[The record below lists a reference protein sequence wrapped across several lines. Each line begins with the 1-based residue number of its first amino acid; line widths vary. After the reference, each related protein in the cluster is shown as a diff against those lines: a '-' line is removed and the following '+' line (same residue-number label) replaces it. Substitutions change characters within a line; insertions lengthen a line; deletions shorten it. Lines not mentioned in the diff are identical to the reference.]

1 MISFIVPIRNE
12 EKTINETIKS
22 IVNQK
27 SEQKYEIIVADGL
40 SNDGTRNIIKDLCKV
55 HKCIKLIDNP
65 DKIVSTGFNRALSI
79 TKGDVILRVDG
90 HATISPD
97 YIEQCLKAFKNTD
110 ADCVGGPIIN
120 SSKGV
125 IGQSIKL
132 AQSSNFGTG
141 GASFRGT
148 LKKGKFVN
156 TLAFGAYKRN
166 VFNSIG
172 GYDEELVRNQDD
184 EFNMRLIQSGGKIW
198 LDPSIKSF
206 YYSRSSLL
214 SFTKQ
219 YFQYGFYKIRV
230 MQKRKGFASFRHIVP
245 LCFIVAL
252 IITSFLYFFYKINI
266 PFLLIIGIYFSL
278 SIIAS
283 FIHLFSF
290 RYKLF
295 SIVFLPLCYFTM
307 HSSYGV
313 GTLIGMFY
321 FVNKWNDREV
331 KDNHF
336 NAKRFSENATH

>member
-1 MISFIVPIRNE
+1 MKKKI
-12 EKTINETIKS
+12 INETIKS

-27 SEQKYEIIVADGL
+27 TEQKYEIIVADGL
-40 SNDGTRNIIKDLCKV
+40 SNDGTRNIKDLCKV

-65 DKIVSTGFNRALSI
+65 DKIVSTGFIELYLLL
-79 TKGDVILRVDG
+79 KEMCILRVDG

-97 YIEQCLKAFKNTD
+97 YIEQCLKAFKNTE
-110 ADCVGGPIIN
+110 ADCVGGTIIN

-132 AQSSNFGTG
+132 AQSSSFGTG

-214 SFTKQ
+214 SFIKQ

-230 MQKRKGFASFRHIVP
+230 MQRKGFASFRHIVP
-245 LCFIVAL
+245 LCFIMAL
-252 IITSFLYFFYKINI
+252 IITSFLYFLQNKYPILANYWNLFFFINYC
-266 PFLLIIGIYFSL
+266 IIHT
-278 SIIAS
+278 
-283 FIHLFSF
+283 FIQF
-290 RYKLF
+290 
-295 SIVFLPLCYFTM
+295 
-307 HSSYGV
+307 
-313 GTLIGMFY
+313 
-321 FVNKWNDREV
+321 
-331 KDNHF
+331 
-336 NAKRFSENATH
+336 

>member
-55 HKCIKLIDNP
+55 HKCIKLIDNAG
-65 DKIVSTGFNRALSI
+65 KIVSTGFNRALSI

-156 TLAFGAYKRN
+156 PLAVGAYKRN